1 MTQTETEYLASAILG
16 SVNAYTEYESIA
28 ELASKTGRSAGA
40 IRHVIDVEM
49 PKRGHFFEYRA
60 DPAMCE
66 PDPDEEN
73 QTPDQHV
80 RIYVYLA

>member
-1 MTQTETEYLASAILG
+1 MTQTETEYLARAILS

-28 ELASKTGRSAGA
+28 ELAFKTGRSAGA

-49 PKRGHFFEYRA
+49 PKRGHVFEYRA
-60 DPAMCE
+60 DPSMCD
-66 PDPDEEN
+66 PDPDEKD
-73 QTPDQHV
+73 QTTDQHI